1 MQIQIQPTGNIENFI
16 APKRGSAHAA
26 GLDIF
31 AQQDILIT
39 EKTQLLDL
47 GFKAALICPEGTNY
61 VAVLVPR
68 SGSGAKY
75 NVALANTLGVID
87 SDYRGEWKAAIH
99 LGGKGTKRDELP
111 AYARLK
117 AEGFYYGSDI
127 YKQYMEQAYKDDA
140 PKALE
145 FKRGEAICQ
154 MIFIEVPLVDVL
166 VSADELPETDRGD
179 GGFGS
184 TDKPRV

>member
-1 MQIQIQPTGNIENFI
+1 MQIQIQPVGNIERFI

-26 GLDIF
+26 GLDVF
-31 AQQDILIT
+31 AQEDMVINEETKLF
-39 EKTQLLDL
+39 DL

-75 NVALANTLGVID
+75 NVQLSNTLGVID

-99 LGGKGTKRDELP
+99 LGGKGTQYDDMKSYGQHL
-111 AYARLK
+111 
-117 AEGFYYGSDI
+117 AEFYHYGSDL
-127 YKQYMEQAYKDDA
+127 YEQARENQTKM
-140 PKALE
+140 LE

-154 MIFIEVPLVDVL
+154 IIFIEVPLVDVL
-166 VSADELPETDRGD
+166 VSADELPETDRGE

>member
-31 AQQDILIT
+31 AQEDMLISEET
-39 EKTQLLDL
+39 HLFDL

-75 NVALANTLGVID
+75 NVQLSNTLGVID

-99 LGGKGTKRDELP
+99 LGGKGTEKKSLEHWNGER
-111 AYARLK
+111 YVNT
-117 AEGFYYGSDI
+117 
-127 YKQYMEQAYKDDA
+127 
-140 PKALE
+140 LE

-166 VSADELPETDRGD
+166 VSADELPETGRGD